1 MMVAAQAFQ
10 QLTIICDE
18 PRELEVSRRSS
29 RPPTSDIQ
37 PPTSDI
43 QPPTSDLR
51 PPESDHLTE
60 QQLFE
65 IWRGQRFPEGALVTR
80 QGVPVR
86 VISPGRPGR
95 GPGPDFRGAAI
106 AGPSGVTLK
115 GDVELHVRASS
126 FTAHGHATDM
136 AYRDVVLHV
145 VFEDDLG
152 EDTRLPGGKVAPVVA
167 LEPWVARREGEIRHW
182 LERPL
187 LWMEPCHDA
196 VLRMG
201 ADGVQAALDAE
212 GDLRFDEKVT
222 VSREAIAAH
231 GVEQALY
238 AGLLEALG
246 FGGNAAPMRALAE
259 AVPWRALEPLARDAI
274 AMEALLLGGAGLLP
288 SQRGY
293 AGPLD
298 GYVVELE
305 GAFARSGRSAA
316 AMGVDAWKLWG
327 VRPANHP
334 ARRIA
339 AAAALLSRL
348 DHPSRALSAIA
359 AAKTADAI
367 ALLTV
372 NAVGFWSRH
381 FDVCAGPC
389 LLPLALIGRS
399 RAIEM
404 LVNVV
409 LPVAASTGDNTL
421 GSEARAL
428 YARLPRPAAYGKTKF
443 IENALA
449 SMEVPLRITARRAQG
464 LLALER
470 DWCTQ
475 NGCGRCSLS
484 S

>member
-1 MMVAAQAFQ
+1 MSTVLCDVRREYRSADDAATGGRLTTDDAATAKRPTPNTQRLTTND
-10 QLTIICDE
+10 QLTE
-18 PRELEVSRRSS
+18 K
-29 RPPTSDIQ
+29 
-37 PPTSDI
+37 
-43 QPPTSDLR
+43 
-51 PPESDHLTE
+51 
-60 QQLFE
+60 QLFE

-86 VISPGRPGR
+86 VISPGRAGR
-95 GPGPDFRGAAI
+95 GPGPDFRNAAI
-106 AGPSGVTLK
+106 AGPSGVTLR
-115 GDVELHVRASS
+115 GDVELHVRSSS
-126 FTAHGHATDM
+126 FTAHGHTTDM

-145 VFEDDLG
+145 VFEDDIG
-152 EDTRLPGGKVAPVVA
+152 ADTLLPGGKTAPVVA
-167 LEPWVARREGEIRHW
+167 LRPWVAQREGEIRHW

-187 LWMEPCHDA
+187 LWVEPCHDA

-201 ADGVQAALDAE
+201 ADGVGAALDEE
-212 GDLRFDEKVT
+212 GDRRFEDKVGAWRD
-222 VSREAIAAH
+222 VIAQH

-238 AGLLEALG
+238 SRLLEALG
-246 FGGNAAPMRALAE
+246 FGGNAAAMLTLANALPWSTLEPFMSDAVAVE
-259 AVPWRALEPLARDAI
+259 AVLI
-274 AMEALLLGGAGLLP
+274 GGAGLLP

-298 GYVVELE
+298 PHAVELE
-305 GAFARSGRSAA
+305 GASACA
-316 AMGVDAWKLWG
+316 GVTPALSVEAWKLWG
-327 VRPANHP
+327 IRPANHP

-339 AAAALLSRL
+339 AAAALLARL
-348 DHPSRALSAIA
+348 GRPSRALDAVA

-372 NAVGFWSRH
+372 PAQGYWARH

-389 LLPLALIGRS
+389 SLPPALIGRS

-409 LPVAASTGDNTL
+409 LPIAAATGDSIL
-421 GSEARAL
+421 ASEAREL
-428 YARLPRPAAYGKTKF
+428 YASLPRAASYGKTKF
-443 IENALA
+443 IENALRSA
-449 SMEVPLRITARRAQG
+449 EMPLRISARRAQG

-484 S
+484 